1 MRALD
6 REERLSKFFNAS
18 FGVEGRIEEF
28 AEAAKRK
35 TCLDEAGS
43 LSNLFDFSSFA
54 TFLSSDSISR

>member
-1 MRALD
+1 MQALD
-6 REERLSKFFNAS
+6 REERLSKFFNAL
-18 FGVEGRIEEF
+18 FGVKGGIKEF

-54 TFLSSDSISR
+54 TFLPSDSFSR